1 VTPLERHS
9 RWLLRAYPGWY
20 RRERA
25 GEMLDTL
32 LAASPPGRRWPSVR
46 DTSALVIGGLRVRG
60 LPTWCMSILWAALGA
75 AGAGYTFIASTHV
88 SEINTPVPA
97 WAGEPNVIG
106 DSAFFGALA
115 WLLLTLP
122 VVAAGFRRLRHA
134 GARLLGAWGVS
145 WLTGV
150 VLMFPVA
157 TWQSAAPEVY
167 DCSGNSGCVLTGY
180 KYAVESQGQLAV
192 LVGYLAVCTAM
203 ILILRQ
209 PAGRQLRARYKHGG
223 AAAGHDVTPAA

>member
-25 GEMLDTL
+25 GEILDSL
-32 LAASPPGRRWPSVR
+32 LSASRPGRRWPSVGEA
-46 DTSALVIGGLRVRG
+46 SALVIGGLRVRG

-88 SEINTPVPA
+88 SEINSRIPV
-97 WAGEPNVIG
+97 WVGEPNVIS
-106 DSAFFGALA
+106 DAAFFCALA

-134 GARLLGAWGVS
+134 GTRPRGAWGVS
-145 WLTGV
+145 WLTGL

-167 DCSGNSGCVLTGY
+167 DCSGNYGCGLAGY
-180 KYAVESQGQLAV
+180 KYAVESPGLLAV
-192 LVGYLAVCTAM
+192 LVGYLAVCIAM
-203 ILILRQ
+203 VLILRR
-209 PAGRQLRARYKHGG
+209 PAGRQLRARYKPGE
-223 AAAGHDVTPAA
+223 AVSGHDVTPAA